1 MSSAQPPNPPP
12 YNDEKKPE
20 SNSPQSTAP
29 VAGAAAMDT
38 APDASPLEENW
49 DDIPEEVLSL
59 NTEEIQMQG
68 RLIDNDIKVS
78 EHVCRPDA
86 LIQLSLGYEVGNLA
100 VTA

>member
-12 YNDEKKPE
+12 YNDEKSQKAILLKVQHPWQVL
-20 SNSPQSTAP
+20 PPWTQLRMP
-29 VAGAAAMDT
+29 
-38 APDASPLEENW
+38 SPLEENW

-78 EHVCRPDA
+78 ENVCRPDA